1 MKKYSLI
8 ARITLWVLLLIGV
21 VVSIM
26 FFVGG
31 SAGTME
37 VVGDFL
43 DIPVYTDALLNWV
56 YILFGITILATLVA
70 VVASFIRTFKA
81 DKKKG
86 WKQVGVICLFVAVL
100 VLSWFL
106 GSPEKVE
113 ILGYEG
119 VDNVGFWAQLSD
131 AVMYSIYILTGATLC
146 AIVWGAIYT
155 RTK

>member
-1 MKKYSLI
+1 MKNYSLI
-8 ARITLWVLLLIGV
+8 ARVTLWVLLLIGV

-37 VVGDFL
+37 VVGDLL
-43 DIPVYTDALLNWV
+43 DIPLYTDALLNWV

-86 WKQVGVICLFVAVL
+86 LKQVGILCLFVAVL
-100 VLSWFL
+100 LASWFL
-106 GSPEKVE
+106 GSPDKVN

-119 VDNVGFWAQLSD
+119 TENVGFWAQLTD
-131 AVMYSIYILTGATLC
+131 AVMYSIYILFGATIC

>member
-1 MKKYSLI
+1 MKNYSLI
-8 ARITLWVLLLIGV
+8 ARVTLWVLLLIGIV
-21 VVSIM
+21 ASIM
-26 FFVGG
+26 FFAGG

-43 DIPVYTDALLNWV
+43 DIPAYTDAFLNWV

-70 VVASFIRTFKA
+70 VIASFVRTFKA

-100 VLSWFL
+100 LISWFL
-106 GSPEKVE
+106 GSPEKVN

-119 VDNVGFWAQLSD
+119 TENVGFWAQLTD
-131 AVMYSIYILTGATLC
+131 AVMYSIYILTAGTLC

>member
-1 MKKYSLI
+1 MKNYSLI
-8 ARITLWVLLLIGV
+8 ARVTLLALLLVGV
-21 VVSIM
+21 VISIM
-26 FFVGG
+26 FFAGG

-43 DIPVYTDALLNWV
+43 DIPLYTDALLNWV

-70 VVASFIRTFKA
+70 VIASFVRTFKA
-81 DKKKG
+81 DKKQG
-86 WKQVGVICLFVAVL
+86 WKQVGIICLFAAVL
-100 VLSWFL
+100 LISWFL
-106 GSPEKVE
+106 GSPDKVN

-119 VDNVGFWAQLSD
+119 TENVGFWAQLTD

-146 AIVWGAIYT
+146 AIIWGAIYT